1 MILLICFS
9 LDWTPVCKTTEE
21 IPVGD
26 LKPPSQRRRRPWASD
41 AATTCLP
48 FCTLRRPG
56 WEFSTASATVS
67 SVAVVS
73 CEKAQ
78 RNGAS
83 DGAPGSLLA
92 PRWTNRRFLRQR
104 GAVQSHVVL
113 KSLAALARKRAASN
127 RQSQLAVDSA
137 LLRVRVR
144 LRNHDEF
151 PALHSAGVLF
161 YDNIYFPDDQGVSSL
176 RDKNVAQLS
185 KCNSCAMQ
193 ESENCH
199 RVVKFLVTEL
209 PEFKHCNCTKDAC
222 DIQMLL
228 GKECLGNQGKPELS
242 SAPDIQIRFP
252 QPTKLKEIAYPGI
265 FEEDCAMDFKEKDHK
280 NTEAE
285 WESSPLSNAEYK
297 PQHSCFRVQEECVS
311 DTKCNKQFSAYL
323 SDCQVRQTP
332 CRVDQCKRALRNFY
346 LNMPFNVAQK
356 LTFCD
361 CEELDE
367 NCLHFS
373 KELLH
378 GKLCTDLVPARSCH
392 SLFQTCQ
399 ANRLCQEKYKVFT
412 SKCLNDIS
420 QSCLENKSCVKYL
433 DTKDF
438 NCSDSDECRRA
449 YIDMWGILRPV
460 KCTYDVRSPVEQS
473 SSFKLFYHIIQRSH
487 SLGFQ

>member
-1 MILLICFS
+1 M
-9 LDWTPVCKTTEE
+9 TT
-21 IPVGD
+21 
-26 LKPPSQRRRRPWASD
+26 STFQTSRCQR
-41 AATTCLP
+41 
-48 FCTLRRPG
+48 
-56 WEFSTASATVS
+56 
-67 SVAVVS
+67 
-73 CEKAQ
+73 
-78 RNGAS
+78 
-83 DGAPGSLLA
+83 
-92 PRWTNRRFLRQR
+92 
-104 GAVQSHVVL
+104 
-113 KSLAALARKRAASN
+113 
-127 RQSQLAVDSA
+127 
-137 LLRVRVR
+137 
-144 LRNHDEF
+144 
-151 PALHSAGVLF
+151 
-161 YDNIYFPDDQGVSSL
+161 L
-176 RDKNVAQLS
+176 RDKCS
-185 KCNSCAMQ
+185 TIRKCESIWKSIESVCSIPGNSCAMQ

-367 NCLHFS
+367 NCLHS

-473 SSFKLFYHIIQRSH
+473 SSFKLFYHIIQSH
-487 SLGFQ
+487 SCFSQIAGRKAENWPLFTELPETKSSATQKKSFFDGDTLYVAMYSCCTILILGLVLLALLKTRDFAKQAKNPSPAHLSERLMIPQQPWVVNCVDNNLSGSSCSQPLTILS